1 MSVASNES
9 TGKGKSSVLRTVRA
23 VAWSFVGLRQRSEFE
38 KDTQQLNPIHLVI
51 AGFIGVAL
59 FVGALVILVNWAV
72 KTA

>member
-1 MSVASNES
+1 MSVVSHETTVKS
-9 TGKGKSSVLRTVRA
+9 KSSVLRTVRA

-38 KDTQQLNPIHLVI
+38 KDTLQLNPIHLVI